1 VENAWNM
8 EDPELYNL
16 PHKDLP
22 NEVKVRVHNNFGL
35 PIKNVRVELFVK
47 DYNATSGSSDT
58 WSSLGMHTIDQ
69 IEARSNF
76 VETWSGGETRGVFST
91 GTEIDGKYHKC
102 LRVVVKRWSGSY
114 TIEGQAMEFAESG
127 RALENNEAQ
136 SNYSWLESTS
146 SSPANIAVVP
156 VTITNHYDEMKEF
169 EVFARPSRSF
179 FQVFNPEPI
188 AVLRP
193 EEERQIMI
201 GVQYRKD
208 IRDNIKIT
216 DPYNNAY
223 VSISA
228 IIKNAFPGE
237 FGEEDGHPLDSDE
250 GGGSVKVFGGLKT
263 FIDIDERS
271 KLLNGFVR
279 IAGNRGNVQKGRL
292 HVLVINENESI
303 DKTLISEV
311 TPDGAFQLI
320 GADFT
325 KKLVCTFKPE
335 AFSDLGYA
343 FLTVPAA
350 QN

>member
-1 VENAWNM
+1 
-8 EDPELYNL
+8 
-16 PHKDLP
+16 
-22 NEVKVRVHNNFGL
+22 
-35 PIKNVRVELFVK
+35 
-47 DYNATSGSSDT
+47 
-58 WSSLGMHTIDQ
+58 
-69 IEARSNF
+69 
-76 VETWSGGETRGVFST
+76 
-91 GTEIDGKYHKC
+91 
-102 LRVVVKRWSGSY
+102 
-114 TIEGQAMEFAESG
+114 MEFAESV